1 MILEPEKRNQVLPL
15 PVVLISTVSKQGI
28 RNAAPWSCIMPIL
41 RPLDLM
47 ILASWLGRDTL
58 DNIRQTGEF
67 VVNVPTVD
75 MLEEVI
81 VCARNYP
88 PEVDEF
94 EMAKLEAKASSK
106 VKAPGIN
113 GCLAWMEC
121 TLEEEILRDQYALII
136 GKVVHLEADDRFF
149 NERGEMNPNLARPLS
164 SLALG
169 YQPNAIQSCVQEKK

>member
-1 MILEPEKRNQVLPL
+1 MSQPL
-15 PVVLISTVSKQGI
+15 T
-28 RNAAPWSCIMPIL
+28 CY
-41 RPLDLM
+41 
-47 ILASWLGRDTL
+47 
-58 DNIRQTGEF
+58 
-67 VVNVPTVD
+67 
-75 MLEEVI
+75 EEVI

-94 EMAKLEAKASSK
+94 EMAKLEAKASFK

-121 TLEEEILRDQYALII
+121 TLEEEILRDQYALIV

-149 NERGEMNPNLARPLS
+149 NERGEMNPSLARPLS

>member
-1 MILEPEKRNQVLPL
+1 MHM
-15 PVVLISTVSKQGI
+15 
-28 RNAAPWSCIMPIL
+28 AIL
-41 RPLDLM
+41 RPLDLV
-47 ILASWLGRDTL
+47 ILASRLRRDTL

-75 MLEEVI
+75 MLEEVM

-149 NERGEMNPNLARPLS
+149 NEGGEMNPSLARPLS
-164 SLALG
+164 RLHWGISLMPFNPA
-169 YQPNAIQSCVQEKK
+169 CKKRNDHCKFSENRVKIWMKT